1 MKSCRLDAV
10 TLHEDSGA
18 APGHVKVEGWLAL
31 SGPLTGQLSRVVLQR
46 ERRDGDRVCSGVWDA
61 RV

>member
-18 APGHVKVEGWLAL
+18 APGHVKGGGMACVVETA
-31 SGPLTGQLSRVVLQR
+31 
-46 ERRDGDRVCSGVWDA
+46 DRPAV
-61 RV
+61 